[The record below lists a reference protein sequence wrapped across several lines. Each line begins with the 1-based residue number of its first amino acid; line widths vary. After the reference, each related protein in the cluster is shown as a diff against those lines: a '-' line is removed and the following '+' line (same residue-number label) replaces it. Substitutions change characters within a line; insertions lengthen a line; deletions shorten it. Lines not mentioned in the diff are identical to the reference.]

1 MKAIVWTAYG
11 PPDVLQLQEV
21 AMPTPKDNEVL
32 INVHAT
38 TVTAGD
44 CELRGLKFPIW
55 FQLPLRLYLGLSKPK
70 IGLMGV
76 AKPNQQDLLFVK
88 ALLEAGKVVPVIDRR
103 YPLRETPEALRYLE
117 AGHTQGKVVITLD

>member
-21 AMPTPKDNEVL
+21 EKPTPKDTEVL

-70 IGLMGV
+70 RRPILGQELAGEITAVGTAVSSIRKGDQGV
-76 AKPNQQDLLFVK
+76 
-88 ALLEAGKVVPVIDRR
+88 
-103 YPLRETPEALRYLE
+103 
-117 AGHTQGKVVITLD
+117 